1 MSAQQQP
8 WTGIQV
14 ETSFFPLSFFLY
26 ACTPR
31 IVVDGNVMLRPW
43 GTHSIPLEPGMHNV
57 RIYFHYLFLP
67 QCGPAAINVVVQPNC
82 VHRIKYEMGIFMFST
97 GSIREIQPPYRFS

>member
-1 MSAQQQP
+1 MVWNSSRDQL
-8 WTGIQV
+8 
-14 ETSFFPLSFFLY
+14 FPALILPLRLH
-26 ACTPR
+26 AR
-31 IVVDGNVMLRPW
+31 IVIDGNINLRPW
-43 GTHSIPLEPGMHNV
+43 GSTSFQLEPGMHQV

-97 GSIREIQPPYRFS
+97 GSIREVTPPFRFGR

>member
-1 MSAQQQP
+1 
-8 WTGIQV
+8 
-14 ETSFFPLSFFLY
+14 
-26 ACTPR
+26 
-31 IVVDGNVMLRPW
+31 MLRPW
-43 GTHSIPLEPGMHNV
+43 GVHSIPLEPGMHNV

-97 GSIREIQPPYRFS
+97 GSIREVTPPFRFQ

>member
-1 MSAQQQP
+1 
-8 WTGIQV
+8 
-14 ETSFFPLSFFLY
+14 
-26 ACTPR
+26 
-31 IVVDGNVMLRPW
+31 
-43 GTHSIPLEPGMHNV
+43 MHQV

-97 GSIREIQPPYRFS
+97 GSIREIQPPFRFT